1 MTDQEIKQEE
11 DEIKASVANLE
22 VEKTNEQKIKANRLP
37 KEIEELQQNPID
49 GVKLVHHDE
58 CTIKI
63 FI

>member
-58 CTIKI
+58 CNIKI